1 MIKQYGNF
9 NKLNSFLEKS
19 KEIFNI
25 GILDKYGKRGVEA
38 LASSTPKDT
47 GETATKWSYRINRT
61 KEAVSLSF
69 YNSESEDG
77 FPIAIML
84 QYGHGTRNGYWV
96 EGIDYINPALRPIF
110 TDLANEAWEEVK
122 RS

>member
-1 MIKQYGNF
+1 MIKQHGNF

-19 KEIFNI
+19 KEVFNI

-38 LASSTPKDT
+38 LASATPKNT
-47 GETATKWSYRINRT
+47 GETANAWSYRIKRT
-61 KEAVSLSF
+61 NEAVSLCF
-69 YNSESEDG
+69 YNSENNEG

-84 QYGHGTRNGYWV
+84 QYGHGSRDGHWV
-96 EGIDYINPALRPIF
+96 EGIDYINPALRQVFI
-110 TDLANEAWEEVK
+110 DLANEAWEEVK

>member
-38 LASSTPKDT
+38 LASATPKDT

-84 QYGHGTRNGYWV
+84 QYGHGTRDGYWV